1 MLLILYDTVRF
12 SNRNVRSGLDP
23 HPNRTDPPS
32 NALKEN
38 AARRSTLR
46 APPRLLLDPK
56 PQEGHP
62 VSVEGVGYRILEE
75 VKKEVVLIDDDME
88 VDPPNATAAG
98 EEVPLCVNTE
108 VAGDDV
114 QRSSSLSTDIPMPP
128 VPMGIPPANE
138 ASFAH
143 GIERGLFAV
152 QTVPLATF
160 VAVPNATQP
169 PIIAVDGSSSP
180 SPNIFVAI
188 PKYLRRP
195 PKISSSS
202 SQNIFVVVPNHLHR
216 RPKSSSSPSQIIFVA
231 VPNATQPPI
240 FAIDGSPKTHV
251 LLIHPYFAMMLDPSS
266 ILSSFLLSDP
276 SSTPLVSILP
286 PSRVTPFGAA
296 QLLSLLKQGLLTTK
310 FN

>member
-38 AARRSTLR
+38 AARCSTLR

-88 VDPPNATAAG
+88 VDPPT
-98 EEVPLCVNTE
+98 
-108 VAGDDV
+108 
-114 QRSSSLSTDIPMPP
+114 QRLLAKRFLL
-128 VPMGIPPANE
+128 PMGIPPANE

-286 PSRVTPFGAA
+286 PSRGAGAVTPTNFTLSPPAHA
-296 QLLSLLKQGLLTTK
+296 LLTSLLGFIGPFPTAQPPSPLDLRLT
-310 FN
+310 